1 MFNYLFQTLL
11 TTALSNQYKITDL
24 TYLLDVAG
32 DNPDIIKEMIT
43 IFTSQVPE
51 FIEEMNSCY
60 KKADWYNLGMIAH
73 KAKSSVAIMGMN
85 GQANALKEL
94 ELLTKDQK
102 EIDKYDGIISQFT
115 ADCKIA
121 LTELESFKNKL

>member
-1 MFNYLFQTLL
+1 MINFLFKTLL
-11 TTALSNQYKITDL
+11 TTALSNQNKITDL

-60 KKADWYNLGMIAH
+60 KKADWYNLSMIAH
-73 KAKSSVAIMGMN
+73 KAKSSVAIMGMH
-85 GQANALKEL
+85 GQANALKDL

-102 EIDKYDGIISQFT
+102 EIDKYEGIISQF
-115 ADCKIA
+115 AIDCKIA